1 MAEKI
6 IEQVAM
12 SQEEEISF
20 TDFLVRYDGQRME
33 WHMGRVVAQVTNNTQ
48 HNRIL
53 FFLSQL
59 FGFFVSLKSLG
70 EVVLA
75 GVPMFI
81 SPNQP
86 AREPDLM
93 ILLNDSL
100 PRLKEK
106 YLEGAADLA
115 VEIVSPG
122 SVQLDRGA
130 KFEEYE
136 AAGVREYW
144 IIDPLRE
151 EVLVYALNEKGHY
164 QRIDVDEKGRLNSAV
179 LQGFQLMPSLLWQ
192 ENLPQGMEIVKL
204 AQELAN

>member
-1 MAEKI
+1 MSEKI
-6 IEQVAM
+6 LEQVAV
-12 SQEEEISF
+12 SQAEEISF
-20 TDFLVRYDGQRME
+20 ADFLARYDGQRME
-33 WHMGRVVAQVTNNTQ
+33 WHMGKVVAQVTNNTR
-48 HNRIL
+48 HNMIL
-53 FFLSQL
+53 GFIYQLFELFLSI
-59 FGFFVSLKSLG
+59 KSLG
-70 EVVLA
+70 KVVLA

-93 ILLNDSL
+93 ILLTASL

-115 VEIVSPG
+115 LEIVSPS
-122 SVQLDRGA
+122 SVQMDRGA

-164 QRIDVDEKGRLNSAV
+164 QRIDADEKGRLNSAV
-179 LQGFQLMPSLLWQ
+179 LQGFHLLPSLLWQ

-204 AQELAN
+204 AQELAS